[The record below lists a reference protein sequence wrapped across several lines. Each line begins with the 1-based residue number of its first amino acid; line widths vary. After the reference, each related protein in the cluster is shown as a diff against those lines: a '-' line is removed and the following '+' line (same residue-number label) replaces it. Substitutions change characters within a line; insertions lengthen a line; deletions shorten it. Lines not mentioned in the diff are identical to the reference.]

1 MKFGIAYTDKNNNDF
16 QGLPWI
22 EGFFEKYSDAK
33 IFIKESGDK
42 MYNISI
48 FYVKDIID
56 EQITWEY
63 VNNHKVMDDDAIE
76 LCGGLEACETVEGS
90 NFMYGDED

>member
-1 MKFGIAYTDKNNNDF
+1 
-16 QGLPWI
+16 
-22 EGFFEKYSDAK
+22 
-33 IFIKESGDK
+33 